1 MTRCASF
8 TNELHTGIDI
18 DGLTLTAHDMLS
30 TVSFVLIYTQVTFV
44 LLLPTVLVQCHTA
57 RTRRRITE
65 PHQPLGSRDVTS
77 STSKLLSARLGSVST
92 NMARLSIL
100 PLFALLLAAILYLA
114 SPAQASKGPVITNK
128 VGSLEQ
134 VPNWTDPLGLL

>member
-1 MTRCASF
+1 
-8 TNELHTGIDI
+8 
-18 DGLTLTAHDMLS
+18 MLS
-30 TVSFVLIYTQVTFV
+30 TVSFVLIYSQVTFV
-44 LLLPTVLVQCHTA
+44 LLLPAVLVQCHTA

-77 STSKLLSARLGSVST
+77 STSKLLSSSARLGSVST

-100 PLFALLLAAILYLA
+100 PLFALLLATILYLA